1 MSLIAS
7 AKQTGGFEPLEPGSY
22 AAVCYGLI
30 DYGDQYSE
38 RWNKW
43 QSKIRI
49 MWEIP
54 GEKITIDG
62 EERSRVV
69 SKEYTNSLSDKANL
83 RSDLQSWRGR
93 EFTQE
98 ELAAFDLRNIV
109 GVPCMLSII
118 HTTGKDGRTYIE
130 VNGVMKLPKGFTIE
144 KPTLEHVVFDVDTSP
159 LEMVEQ
165 FPDWIQSKIKSSR
178 NYNERLKDNGA
189 AENQF
194 YNNED
199 EVPF

>member
-7 AKQTGGFEPLEPGSY
+7 AKQTVGFEPLEPGSY
-22 AAVCYGLI
+22 AAVCYGII

-38 RWNKW
+38 RWDKW

-144 KPTLEHVVFDVDTSP
+144 KPTLEHIVFDVDTSP

-178 NYNERLKDNGA
+178 NYNDRLKDNGE

-194 YNNED
+194 YNED

>member
-7 AKQTGGFEPLEPGSY
+7 AKPPVCFEPLEPGSY
-22 AAVCYGLI
+22 AAVCYGII

-38 RWNKW
+38 RWDKW

-98 ELAAFDLRNIV
+98 ELAAFDLRKIV

-178 NYNERLKDNGA
+178 NYNERLKDNGES
-189 AENQF
+189 ENQF

-199 EVPF
+199 EVPL

>member
-7 AKQTGGFEPLEPGSY
+7 AKQTSGFEPLEPGSY
-22 AAVCYGLI
+22 AAICYGLI

-38 RWNKW
+38 RWDKW
-43 QSKIRI
+43 QSKVRI

-83 RSDLQSWRGR
+83 RGDLQSWRGR

-118 HTTGKDGRTYIE
+118 HTTGKDGRTYID
-130 VNGVMKLPKGFTIE
+130 VNAVMKLPKGYPLE

-159 LEMVEQ
+159 LDMVEQ

-178 NYNERLKDNGA
+178 NYNDRINETEQ
-189 AENQF
+189 AEDAF
-194 YNNED
+194 ESD
-199 EVPF
+199 ETPF

>member
-7 AKQTGGFEPLEPGSY
+7 AKQTVGFEPLEPGSY

-38 RWNKW
+38 RWDKW

-118 HTTGKDGRTYIE
+118 HTTGKDGRTYID

-144 KPTLEHVVFDVDTSP
+144 KPTLEHIVFDVDTSP

-178 NYNERLKDNGA
+178 NYNERLKDNSE
-189 AENQF
+189 AETLF
-194 YNNED
+194 YNED